1 MTSVLSIINTVNTLS
16 IVRIVHMNTYIFVLR
31 FSIEIYIEIFY

>member
-1 MTSVLSIINTVNTLS
+1 MTSILSIINTVNTLS
-16 IVRIVHMNTYIFVLR
+16 IVRIVNINTYIFVLR